1 MSLYDSQCTVSYVI
15 IMAVA
20 MNKALTTVAHDV
32 QDGGYT
38 ALILA
43 SYRGFVEVLELLLKY
58 KADVN
63 IQNKVFIS
71 EIISLVV

>member
-1 MSLYDSQCTVSYVI
+1 MYSYSHKG
-15 IMAVA
+15 
-20 MNKALTTVAHDV
+20 NKTLTIFPCNF

-63 IQNKVFIS
+63 IQNKVFNNYP
-71 EIISLVV
+71 ISLVV